1 MPADRTVTFTETER
15 ALALDILRRNGDNNI
30 TKAVM
35 QEIAN
40 VLGRP
45 VASSTL
51 HRWIAVERRMRLLE
65 GKSSIPDEVRL
76 RATETLDAIWE
87 QRARELLSRAGE
99 PGVIEKMSGRDLI
112 ISAAVA
118 TDKMRLLRGLPT
130 EYVQALPSF
139 FDALKLA
146 GIDPLAF
153 MHSVMERIAITSIKK
168 SDKSLPEQIIILE
181 ELEESEQHEE
191 RL

>member
-1 MPADRTVTFTETER
+1 MAAKQAETFTESER
-15 ALALDILRRNGDNNI
+15 ALALDILRRNGGNEI
-30 TKAVM
+30 TKSVM
-35 QEIAN
+35 QEIQN
-40 VLGRP
+40 MLGRP
-45 VASSTL
+45 VGRTTL
-51 HRWIAVERRMRLLE
+51 HRWIKVERRMQLLE
-65 GKSSIPDEVRL
+65 GKSSIPDEVRM

-87 QRARELLSRAGE
+87 QRARELLDQVGK

-130 EYVQALPSF
+130 EYIQALPSF

-153 MHSVMERIAITSIKK
+153 MHSVMERIAISSIRKPENP
-168 SDKSLPEQIIILE
+168 SLPEQITILE
-181 ELEESEQHEE
+181 EQEELEQQP
-191 RL
+191 